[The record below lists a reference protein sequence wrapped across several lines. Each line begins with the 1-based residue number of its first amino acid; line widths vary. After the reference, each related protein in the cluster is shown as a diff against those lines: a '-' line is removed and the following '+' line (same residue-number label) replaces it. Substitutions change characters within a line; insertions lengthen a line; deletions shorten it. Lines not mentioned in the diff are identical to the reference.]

1 MGSNRELS
9 AGVRWVPL
17 REKRCRKDA
26 EMDGRGILRNV
37 GGMDREWD
45 TRAATAEAG
54 GGEACRIRREVGL
67 EESRS
72 HDEMDVGYS

>member
-1 MGSNRELS
+1 
-9 AGVRWVPL
+9 
-17 REKRCRKDA
+17 
-26 EMDGRGILRNV
+26 MDGRGILRNV

-45 TRAATAEAG
+45 TRAATAKPG

-72 HDEMDVGYS
+72 PDEVDVGYS